1 MSEVISGKNLTT
13 IVLTESERLSLV
25 SCLFII
31 SQQAKRGSYEE
42 QLCYKLND
50 LFEAL
55 GVRERGETRSG
66 VETFR
71 VQIVQDETADPSLG
85 SEVYCAILEKKVNDG
100 DWEEVEMVC
109 GIVGYDQAEAESAQ
123 YLRYKKVGE

>member
-1 MSEVISGKNLTT
+1 MSE
-13 IVLTESERLSLV
+13 
-25 SCLFII
+25 
-31 SQQAKRGSYEE
+31 
-42 QLCYKLND
+42 
-50 LFEAL
+50 
-55 GVRERGETRSG
+55 

-100 DWEEVEMVC
+100 DWEEVEMVS